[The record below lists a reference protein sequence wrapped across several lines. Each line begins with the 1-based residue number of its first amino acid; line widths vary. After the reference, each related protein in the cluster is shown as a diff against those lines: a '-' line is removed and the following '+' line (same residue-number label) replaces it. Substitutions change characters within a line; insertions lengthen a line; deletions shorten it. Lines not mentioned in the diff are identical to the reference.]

1 MKLENL
7 IRLRIK
13 MVNFRLKKLN
23 GKNES
28 DRVNKIYFLVC
39 LTLLTFF
46 VFQVNGHEKS
56 YADIKNKRM
65 LKISVLANTHWTDT
79 GIDVV
84 DGQEV
89 YFKASG
95 GISLQK
101 GNPMAYCGP
110 DGYNLK
116 TVQQPIKDKNIG
128 ALIGKVVML
137 ISIDVDEETG
147 EEIRNELVKEF
158 YIGSENSVEIPIG
171 GRIFLGVNE
180 NVVEDNSGEFRVEM
194 RLSSF
199 P

>member
-1 MKLENL
+1 MKIENL

-23 GKNES
+23 GKNEL
-28 DRVNKIYFLVC
+28 DRVNKLYFLAC
-39 LTLLTFF
+39 LALLTFF

-56 YADIKNKRM
+56 YADIKNKRT
-65 LKISVLANTHWTDT
+65 LRISVLANTHWTDT

-84 DGQEV
+84 EGQEV

-110 DGYNLK
+110 DGYDLK
-116 TVQQPIKDKNIG
+116 TVQQPIKEKNIG

-137 ISIDVDEETG
+137 ISIEVDEKTG
-147 EEIRNELVKEF
+147 EEIRNELVEEF

-171 GRIFLGVNE
+171 GRIFLGINE
-180 NVVEDNSGEFRVEM
+180 NVVEDNAGEFRVEM

-199 P
+199 H

>member
-1 MKLENL
+1 MKIENL

-23 GKNES
+23 GKNEL
-28 DRVNKIYFLVC
+28 DRVNKLHFLAC
-39 LTLLTFF
+39 LALLTFF

-56 YADIKNKRM
+56 YADIKNKRT
-65 LKISVLANTHWTDT
+65 LRISVLANTHWTDT

-84 DGQEV
+84 EGQEV

-110 DGYNLK
+110 DGYDLK
-116 TVQQPIKDKNIG
+116 TVQQPIKEKNIG

-137 ISIDVDEETG
+137 ISIEVDEETG
-147 EEIRNELVKEF
+147 EEIRNELVEEF

-171 GRIFLGVNE
+171 GRIFLGINE
-180 NVVEDNSGEFRVEM
+180 NVVEDNAGEFRVEM

-199 P
+199 H